1 MLKNEEKNRQEGIE
15 KDLIVVQLYDC
26 MLLGIQT
33 AQAVVNLSVSQRV
46 IFT

>member
-1 MLKNEEKNRQEGIE
+1 MKKKNRQEGIA
-15 KDLIVVQLYDC
+15 KDLFVVQLYDC

-33 AQAVVNLSVSQRV
+33 AQAVVNFSVSQRV